1 MNGLSTF
8 NVQPEQVKVIDTQ
21 SIHRA
26 KEFNIHRNTI
36 LGVEDDRFI
45 NFVNIP
51 KGILFGHQQQ

>member
-1 MNGLSTF
+1 MNGLRRF

-21 SIHRA
+21 SRHRA
-26 KEFNIHRNTI
+26 KEFSFHRKII
-36 LGVEDDRFI
+36 LGVENDRFI